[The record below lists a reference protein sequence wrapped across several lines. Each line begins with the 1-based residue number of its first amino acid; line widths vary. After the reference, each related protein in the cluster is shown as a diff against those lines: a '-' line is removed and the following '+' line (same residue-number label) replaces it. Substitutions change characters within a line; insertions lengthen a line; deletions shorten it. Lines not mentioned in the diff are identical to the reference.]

1 MRGRSHKIMKNRILR
16 CSKCFSYTL
25 KEVCDNCRLKTNS
38 TKPARFSPLDKYGKY
53 RREYKLNN

>member
-1 MRGRSHKIMKNRILR
+1 MKNRILR